1 MQAEDINTGWT
12 ITSKKT
18 KKQQDWTRTLMGIGA
33 ATTIVVTIG
42 CAGVY
47 ISSLHGQV
55 SRETVVRRAEYAQM
69 AQEIMSQGRR
79 DQRIAAN
86 MAALRA
92 GISQLAS
99 AVGQLDI
106 LLAEHGYH
114 IVPLVWGRDNFCN
127 KFWQGGYNE

>member
-1 MQAEDINTGWT
+1 
-12 ITSKKT
+12 
-18 KKQQDWTRTLMGIGA
+18 MGIGA

-47 ISSLHGQV
+47 VSSLHGAV

-69 AQEIMSQGRR
+69 AQEIIAQGRR

-86 MAALRA
+86 MAALQS
-92 GISQLAS
+92 GVSQLAS

-114 IVPLVWGRDNFCN
+114 IVPLVWEREDCCN
-127 KFWQGGYNE
+127 RLF

>member
-1 MQAEDINTGWT
+1 MQAEDTNTGWT
-12 ITSKKT
+12 ITTKKP

-47 ISSLHGQV
+47 VSSLHGQV
-55 SRETVVRRAEYAQM
+55 SRETIVRREEYTQL
-69 AQEIMSQGRR
+69 AQEVMEQSTR
-79 DQRIAAN
+79 DQRIMSN
-86 MAALRA
+86 MSALRT
-92 GISQLAS
+92 GVTQLAS

-114 IVPLVWGRDNFCN
+114 IVPLVWGATPRGDCCQRF
-127 KFWQGGYNE
+127 